1 VLLLLAITGVQ
12 NSGDDRV
19 QALQAMVTGAGAAFA
34 RSGFLGNIFR
44 VMWEWEGGMQC
55 HRRLVVGAAVEEEGG
70 DLFSAR

>member
-34 RSGFLGNIFR
+34 RIFR
-44 VMWEWEGGMQC
+44 EYIPGDVGVGGRDAMSPPAGRWC
-55 HRRLVVGAAVEEEGG
+55 RGRGGRR
-70 DLFSAR
+70 